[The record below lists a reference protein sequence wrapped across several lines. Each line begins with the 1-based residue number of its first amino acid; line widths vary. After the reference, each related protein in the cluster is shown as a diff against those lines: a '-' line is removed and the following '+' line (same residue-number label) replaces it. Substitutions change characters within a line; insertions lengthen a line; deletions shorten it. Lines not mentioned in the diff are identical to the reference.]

1 MAKRNPYSRNRNSSN
16 GRILALLILLAL
28 LVVIIWL
35 TRSTTAPK
43 INKDDLDRAMLTQ
56 SQANKEL
63 KDSTPPSGMTDI
75 QVDPAG
81 LPPPAASE
89 SPKTTVES
97 QKTTVEP
104 PKLTQKQEIAPVK
117 TPLVQPDKSPV
128 QEHLA
133 NQADRTSGE
142 ADKLFATGKTAFEAL
157 DYLKAR
163 DNLSDA
169 VMMGLSHDQDQQA
182 RQMLN
187 TAADHW
193 LFSRSTFGLDE
204 FCRRHKVATGERL
217 ANIGINYDVPYELIQ
232 RMNNISNPDILRA
245 GQTIKVVQGPFHAL
259 VELSK
264 FRLSVFLGDVLV
276 RTYPISIG
284 KPGQARD
291 PEVQGAHDKMIKM
304 ALERGVHPRIEIGSF
319 EHAKPFIEM
328 GVRHFCIG
336 WDMFTLAGWCRQQS
350 EGIKELLKSL

>member
-81 LPPPAASE
+81 LPLPAASE

-284 KPGQARD
+284 KPGRET
-291 PEVQGAHDKMIKM
+291 P
-304 ALERGVHPRIEIGSF
+304 
-319 EHAKPFIEM
+319 
-328 GVRHFCIG
+328 
-336 WDMFTLAGWCRQQS
+336 AGLWRVMV
-350 EGIKELLKSL
+350 